1 MIEEKEFYKN
11 GNVSITNSR
20 FLVGSTTYAMN
31 GVTSVKRGERPPSI
45 LAPVIMGLI
54 GLVMIFATSTLI
66 FKGIG
71 VLLII
76 LSIIWFK
83 SLKTEYVVFL
93 NSASGEYQTLT
104 STDKKYIDKVIDSL
118 NEAIIY
124 RG

>member
-1 MIEEKEFYKN
+1 MEEKEFYSN
-11 GNVSITNSR
+11 GKVSITNSR

-31 GVTSVKRGERPPSI
+31 GVTSVKRGERPPSKAVPAI
-45 LAPVIMGLI
+45 IVLTGLI
-54 GLVMIFATSTLI
+54 MIFAASTLM

-71 VLLII
+71 VLLIVLGI
-76 LSIIWFK
+76 MWIK

-93 NSASGEYQTLT
+93 NSASGESQALT
-104 STDKKYIDKVIDSL
+104 STDKNYIDKVINSL